1 MGDLALIPGL
11 GRPPGEGNGYPLQY
25 PGLENSMDCIGHGV
39 AKSQIRQRL
48 SFHFTNKLIYKIQTD
63 LWISKTSL
71 WLPLEKCWGR
81 DTLGA
86 WDKHTR
92 LLCLTLRDS
101 MDCSPPGPSIHG
113 IFQVRILEWV
123 VISCSRGS
131 SWPRDPGT
139 EPTSLVS
146 PALAGDFLPLC
157 HLESPHLQLIY
168 IYNSNNPKAPTV

>member
-113 IFQVRILEWV
+113 IFQVRILQWV
-123 VISCSRGS
+123 SISCSRGS
-131 SWPRDPGT
+131 SWPRDWTHFSCVSCIGRWFFTTVPLGN
-139 EPTSLVS
+139 PTSTTN
-146 PALAGDFLPLC
+146 
-157 HLESPHLQLIY
+157 IY
-168 IYNSNNPKAPTV
+168 KSNNPQAPTV

>member
-113 IFQVRILEWV
+113 IFQVRILQWV
-123 VISCSRGS
+123 SISCSRGS
-131 SWPRDPGT
+131 SWPRDWTHLFCVSCIGRWFFT
-139 EPTSLVS
+139 TVLLGKPTSTTN
-146 PALAGDFLPLC
+146 
-157 HLESPHLQLIY
+157 